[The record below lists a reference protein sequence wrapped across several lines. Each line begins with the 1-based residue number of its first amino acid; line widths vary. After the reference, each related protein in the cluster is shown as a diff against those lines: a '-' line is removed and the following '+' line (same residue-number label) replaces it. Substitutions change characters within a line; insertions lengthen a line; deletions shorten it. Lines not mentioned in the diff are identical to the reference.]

1 MCGIIGYVGKRS
13 AQKVLFEGLKRLE
26 YRGYDSAG
34 IALLEK
40 EICAYK
46 AVGEVANL
54 RSKMPSL
61 QSDVTVG
68 IAHTR
73 WATHGTPSIA
83 NTHPHADNKKEIFVV
98 HNGIIENA
106 PQLKKN
112 LQKQG
117 YTFFSETDTEVIPH
131 LIRSLIDTEGLTL
144 EEAFR
149 KALIQL
155 EGTYGLA
162 VLSKETQDCIFAAR
176 KGSPL
181 ILGVGQDEFIVA
193 SDISAFLPYTHRV
206 VYLEDG
212 EVIKICRD
220 NYEIT
225 TLENQKITSKEE
237 ELNISDESIDKQ
249 GFAHYMLKEIHEQ
262 PAAMRNAL
270 AGRIILKEGR
280 VHLRGLEQ
288 IDEQLQNINKVVIVS
303 CGTSYYAGMVAKQW
317 MTNYAG
323 IDVSVEM
330 ASEYRYSKML
340 LDQKSLVIA
349 ISQSGETAD
358 TIAALKEA
366 KQKGAILFGVINVV
380 GSTIARMVDAGV
392 YTHAGP
398 EIGVASTKAFMTQLT
413 ALYLISVYL
422 GAKREMMLPERI
434 ALLLEIQKLPTLIEE
449 WLSIWDSQVAP
460 IAKELAKY
468 PNVLFL
474 GRTVSYPIALEGAL
488 KLKEISYI
496 HAEAYPSGE
505 MKHGPIALIDE
516 DFPSLMIAPKDSVYE
531 KNLSNLEELKARSGK
546 VFSIVTKGDT
556 VIADKSE
563 AVIEIP
569 KVSDSLTPFVATV
582 PLQLLA
588 YHVAV
593 LLDRNP
599 DKPRNLAKSVTVE

>member
-1 MCGIIGYVGKRS
+1 MCGIIGYVGKRP
-13 AQKVLFEGLKRLE
+13 AQKVLYDGLKRLE

-40 EICAYK
+40 NIVSYR
-46 AVGEVANL
+46 AVGEVENL
-54 RSKMPSL
+54 RDKMPAPKPEI
-61 QSDVTVG
+61 TMG

-73 WATHGTPSIA
+73 WATHGIPSVA
-83 NTHPHADNKKEIFVV
+83 NTHPHADDKKEIFVV

-106 PQLKKN
+106 PALRKH
-112 LQKQG
+112 LQDEG
-117 YTFFSETDTEVIPH
+117 YTFRSETDTEVIPH
-131 LIRSLIDTEGLTL
+131 LIRNIMDKEGLDL
-144 EEAFR
+144 EESFR
-149 KALIQL
+149 IALTKL
-155 EGTYGLA
+155 EGTYGVA
-162 VLSKETQDCIFAAR
+162 VLSKDSPDCIFAAR

-181 ILGVGQDEFIVA
+181 ILGVGQDEFIIA
-193 SDISAFLPYTHRV
+193 SDISAFLPYTHKV

-212 EVIKICRD
+212 EVIKVCRQG
-220 NYEIT
+220 YEIT

-237 ELNISDESIDKQ
+237 ELDVSDEAIDKQ
-249 GFAHYMLKEIHEQ
+249 GFDHYMLKEIHEQ
-262 PAAMRNAL
+262 PVSMRNAL

-280 VHLRGLEQ
+280 VHLRGLEE
-288 IDEQLQNINKVVIVS
+288 IDNKLEKINKVVIIS

-317 MTNYAG
+317 IANYAG
-323 IDVSVEM
+323 LDVQVEM

-340 LDQKSLVIA
+340 LDEKSLVIA

-366 KQKGAILFGVINVV
+366 KQKGATLFGVINVV

-413 ALYLISVYL
+413 ALYLVSVYL
-422 GAKREMMLPERI
+422 GAKKEMTLPERI
-434 ALLLEIQKLPTLIEE
+434 AVLTEIQKLPALMEE
-449 WLSIWDSQVAP
+449 WLPVWESQVTP
-460 IAKELAKY
+460 IAKELSKY
-468 PNVLFL
+468 PNALFL

-516 DFPSLMIAPKDSVYE
+516 AFPSLMLAPSDAVYE

-556 VIADKSE
+556 VITEKSDG
-563 AVIEIP
+563 VIEIP
-569 KVSDSLTPFVATV
+569 DVPDSLTPFMTTI
-582 PLQLLA
+582 PLQLLSYQA
-588 YHVAV
+588 AV
-593 LLDRNP
+593 LLKKNP